1 MIIFLDV
8 SFTADNHTTTCGDF
22 STIVKNNSNSGSNK
36 LKVIFQ
42 TNRNRQNKG
51 FLMVVTCVRP
61 DFGDHD
67 GCIEDTELNL
77 QIPSPSDGAETTE
90 TETEMVIHYIVI

>member
-1 MIIFLDV
+1 MTIFLDIT
-8 SFTADNHTTTCGDF
+8 FTADSHTTTCGDF

-36 LKVIFQ
+36 LTVISQ

-67 GCIEDTELNL
+67 DCIEDTHLNL
-77 QIPSPSDGAETTE
+77 QIPSPSDGAETTK
-90 TETEMVIHYIVI
+90 TETEMVIFVI

>member
-1 MIIFLDV
+1 
-8 SFTADNHTTTCGDF
+8 
-22 STIVKNNSNSGSNK
+22 
-36 LKVIFQ
+36 
-42 TNRNRQNKG
+42 
-51 FLMVVTCVRP
+51 MVVTCVRP

-90 TETEMVIHYIVI
+90 TETEMVMVIHYIVI